1 MMKAS
6 RRLRRM
12 AKSRAKLDVQKVL
25 EEIMNNAS
33 MKSSK
38 KKEVLTS
45 SYRGQVH
52 FCNLTEYQISH
63 SFQICEIFNDC
74 NILHISYS

>member
-1 MMKAS
+1 
-6 RRLRRM
+6 M

-52 FCNLTEYQISH
+52 FCNLYQNSH
-63 SFQICEIFNDC
+63 SFQICEIFDN
-74 NILHISYS
+74 

>member
-1 MMKAS
+1 
-6 RRLRRM
+6 M

-52 FCNLTEYQISH
+52 FCNFNFQYFIEH
-63 SFQICEIFNDC
+63 SIQLVYKRHKRLRPEP
-74 NILHISYS
+74 